1 MRLRCCPARPEG
13 DQMDGRLAALFF
25 LIAGTD
31 ASLNYCDAGCF
42 RKLPAQPRLSIGLS
56 DIQFQRRRIG
66 KELWVAYDLGHR
78 RGPVQPT
85 LGASIS
91 EMGDAWIG
99 FGTKWTGKFGRVV
112 IESQTMPGI
121 HMQGG
126 GPDLGSPIEFRSGI
140 AVGYQFDNGG
150 RLSLSYDHRSNL
162 DIGEINPGLETV
174 SLRYSIA
181 WK

>member
-1 MRLRCCPARPEG
+1 
-13 DQMDGRLAALFF
+13 MDGRLAALFF

-31 ASLNYCDAGCF
+31 ASLNYCDQGCF
-42 RKLPAQPRLSIGLS
+42 RRLPAEPRMTFGLS
-56 DIQFQRRRIG
+56 VARYQSKRIG
-66 KELWVAYDLGHR
+66 QELWVAYDLGHR

-85 LGASIS
+85 LGFSVS

-99 FGTKWTGKFGRVV
+99 FGHKWTGTYGRVV
-112 IESQTMPGI
+112 IESQSLPGI
-121 HMQGG
+121 YLQGG

-150 RLSLSYDHRSNL
+150 RLSISYDHRSNL
-162 DIGEINPGLETV
+162 DIGRINPGLETV
-174 SLRYSIA
+174 SVRYSIQ